1 MTPFASGEQPRSG
14 DDAPSGNVPPLRISG
29 APGSGAW
36 AYLALTRLSG
46 EDRRPLVIVRK
57 DEEAAEDVADALKAL
72 EPLFPALSLGEPAFF
87 GEDAGT
93 CLASLEK
100 LHRGASVV
108 LACPEGLAFRC
119 PDSGS
124 YAQSRLRL
132 RLGKGLSRSALL
144 ESLGTL
150 GYRRVDFVESPGEFA
165 ARGAVVDLFP
175 LEPLEAL
182 RVLYDGDA
190 IESLRRFDPQTQ
202 TPHPEFLREAWAMPT
217 RLDPELASGR
227 DTLGSRLAPAG
238 FWLVEEGVEVGEA
251 APALGAVVG
260 LPVPDCSDFGAV
272 EAPGSGGDL
281 SALSE
286 RCGRWLREGWRV
298 LFFSMN
304 RGEDERIQ
312 EVLGV
317 SGVQFLIGP
326 LREGF
331 LLPARKT
338 AVLSSAQVLGR
349 GWRPMRRRGYE
360 GTGPRLRWG
369 ELKKGDFV
377 VHSGHGVARYLG
389 LESVDVSAATTDCLK
404 LEYRGGDKLFIPMAD
419 FRQVHKFIG
428 AEGRR
433 PKLSSL
439 DGRGWEEAK
448 ARAAQGA
455 QEMAAELLKNAA
467 LRSALPGRSF
477 PPDSVM
483 EGEFARSFPYEET
496 PDQRRAIE
504 EVKADMQSPHPMD
517 RVVVGDVGFGK
528 TEVAMRAALKCVEGG
543 AQAAVFVPT
552 TILADQHARTFRG
565 RFAEYPVRT
574 ASLSRFTPGAEAR
587 RVLFALAEGSIDVV
601 IGTQRLLA
609 KDVRFKDLG
618 LCVIDEEQRFGVK
631 DKERLRTLRKGV
643 DCLTLSATPIP
654 RTLYQALSG
663 LRAVSLM
670 RSAPTGRQPITTE
683 VRPYD
688 EGHAVSAIEAEL
700 ARGGQ
705 AFFVHNRVRS
715 LPEAVAKLKARL
727 PGARIAMAHGRMSGP
742 ELEETMW
749 AFFRREYDVLA
760 ASSIIESGLDIPSV
774 NTLLIEDAHE
784 FGLAQLYQL
793 RGRIGREKRRAY
805 CCLYYPKDPGA
816 AALLSEEAKSRLS
829 ALREFGGLGSGLMLA
844 MRDLEIRGA
853 GDLLGGRQHGHLDA
867 VGLEYYCRLLEAE
880 VSRLKRKGAPEPEAV
895 EPAQLDLGVRAYLPE
910 DYLPGDL
917 ERIEFYKR
925 LLAAEPG
932 KL

>member
-1 MTPFASGEQPRSG
+1 
-14 DDAPSGNVPPLRISG
+14 
-29 APGSGAW
+29 
-36 AYLALTRLSG
+36 
-46 EDRRPLVIVRK
+46 
-57 DEEAAEDVADALKAL
+57 
-72 EPLFPALSLGEPAFF
+72 
-87 GEDAGT
+87 
-93 CLASLEK
+93 
-100 LHRGASVV
+100 
-108 LACPEGLAFRC
+108 
-119 PDSGS
+119 
-124 YAQSRLRL
+124 
-132 RLGKGLSRSALL
+132 
-144 ESLGTL
+144 
-150 GYRRVDFVESPGEFA
+150 
-165 ARGAVVDLFP
+165 
-175 LEPLEAL
+175 
-182 RVLYDGDA
+182 
-190 IESLRRFDPQTQ
+190 
-202 TPHPEFLREAWAMPT
+202 
-217 RLDPELASGR
+217 
-227 DTLGSRLAPAG
+227 
-238 FWLVEEGVEVGEA
+238 
-251 APALGAVVG
+251 
-260 LPVPDCSDFGAV
+260 
-272 EAPGSGGDL
+272 
-281 SALSE
+281 
-286 RCGRWLREGWRV
+286 
-298 LFFSMN
+298 
-304 RGEDERIQ
+304 
-312 EVLGV
+312 
-317 SGVQFLIGP
+317 
-326 LREGF
+326 
-331 LLPARKT
+331 
-338 AVLSSAQVLGR
+338 
-349 GWRPMRRRGYE
+349 
-360 GTGPRLRWG
+360 
-369 ELKKGDFV
+369 
-377 VHSGHGVARYLG
+377 
-389 LESVDVSAATTDCLK
+389 
-404 LEYRGGDKLFIPMAD
+404 
-419 FRQVHKFIG
+419 
-428 AEGRR
+428 
-433 PKLSSL
+433 
-439 DGRGWEEAK
+439 
-448 ARAAQGA
+448 
-455 QEMAAELLKNAA
+455 
-467 LRSALPGRSF
+467 
-477 PPDSVM
+477 
-483 EGEFARSFPYEET
+483 
-496 PDQRRAIE
+496 
-504 EVKADMQSPHPMD
+504 MQSPHPMD

-574 ASLSRFTPGAEAR
+574 ASLSRFTPAAEAR
-587 RVLFALAEGSIDVV
+587 RVLCALADGSVDVV
-601 IGTQRLLA
+601 VGTQRLLA

-670 RSAPTGRQPITTE
+670 RSAPTGRQPIATE

-688 EGHAVSAIEAEL
+688 EAHAVSAIEAEL

-715 LPEAVAKLKARL
+715 LPEAVARLKARL

-774 NTLLIEDAHE
+774 NTLLVEDAHE

-805 CCLYYPKDPGA
+805 CCLYYPKDSGA

-932 KL
+932 KLEELRRELTELSGPPPEPVESLFRVLRLRHAATALGVRTAAERMGGTGEPVMELRFRPGAKEPVNRLGAWLKAYAGRIEFVRSPQGSEGEGLRVRLRDSEDSLSWLEVFLRVK